1 MKTLAT
7 AAKAAIVAGE
17 AIVSG
22 AVEITPLG
30 AVNYTTVDTVD
41 LSATANAAHNASDA
55 ISLAL
60 GVTLSGFDPSDIVRV
75 SLPPGQTYVAYS
87 VWGVPSPANEPGHT
101 GSQHWFN
108 VIPDGVAGSMFYV
121 GDLLTY
127 DGYAAARAAFGST
140 TFTGASAY
148 TFYIQDNPI
157 SDNAGGLSI
166 LVERGVAVGTADP
179 LRLWGGY
186 GPLAIAGND
195 FAGVGDH
202 AMAQQTA
209 GAIGGVAQGMTLGL
223 SGIETEVLALLD
235 DAPQFRGAAVV
246 IYRLI
251 FAADGKTLLDAH
263 VFDRGRL
270 DTIDSDAVVG
280 GEATISAAVE
290 STARSLGR
298 SLARL
303 RSDSDQRLILLSDG
317 YFDQTA
323 YAWQK
328 ELYWGG
334 KKPSRTAS
342 AVGGTSSA
350 GTGSALGAGAASA

>member
-60 GVTLSGFDPSDIVRV
+60 GVTLGGFDPSDIVRV
-75 SLPPGQTYVAYS
+75 SLPAGQTYVAYS

-186 GPLAIAGND
+186 GPLAIAGD
-195 FAGVGDH
+195 DVRRASATA

-223 SGIETEVLALLD
+223 SGIEPEVLAL
-235 DAPQFRGAAVV
+235 
-246 IYRLI
+246 
-251 FAADGKTLLDAH
+251 
-263 VFDRGRL
+263 
-270 DTIDSDAVVG
+270 VG
-280 GEATISAAVE
+280 
-290 STARSLGR
+290 
-298 SLARL
+298 
-303 RSDSDQRLILLSDG
+303 
-317 YFDQTA
+317 
-323 YAWQK
+323 
-328 ELYWGG
+328 
-334 KKPSRTAS
+334 
-342 AVGGTSSA
+342 
-350 GTGSALGAGAASA
+350 